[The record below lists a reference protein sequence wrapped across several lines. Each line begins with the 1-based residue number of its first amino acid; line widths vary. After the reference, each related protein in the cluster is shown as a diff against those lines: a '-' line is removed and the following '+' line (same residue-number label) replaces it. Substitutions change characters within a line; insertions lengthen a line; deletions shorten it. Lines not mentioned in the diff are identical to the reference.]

1 MKYRYLLIL
10 LLWAMV
16 ACQAAWGAGESAPHG
31 VIIEHGD
38 GAVTL
43 SWKKSH
49 PGSANVAS
57 YRVYQ
62 LREATE
68 MGHTINPEILVR
80 DTRNDDPLTIGNL
93 RNGEQYVFIVKAYD
107 SGGNMLWQEYRLGY
121 PGSDPT
127 GRPAVPADVYGAA
140 GDGRVALFW
149 RRNIERDL
157 AGYEVFRRCTTDS
170 DSRLLARYPKVIK
183 TTEKRN
189 DGTAAGTPFVFPG
202 IAHDSTVKNGD
213 ICIYRVRSVD
223 FEGNR
228 SDFSP
233 PVGLQAAPAAAVVP
247 GNVLLLVN
255 DNMSESLDVA
265 RHYAAKR
272 GIPEKNI
279 VRLPI
284 SRNPNRF
291 DYREQ
296 IQKPLQEHLLKQGIA
311 GTIACLVPC
320 YGVPIRGAGRAV
332 DSKLADLFDRYTWGR
347 TQGTTNPYYGKTARF
362 DGTYGIYLVSRLDG
376 PTVATAKGLVDKALA
391 AEKTVNIRGT
401 HGFFTDDEYQGPIVA
416 AGKKHGVRVEIKPHS
431 FSKTEQLPDDTY
443 WYFSWRHEYRKMRN
457 TPWPDGAIASH
468 LYSDSF
474 TDIRAPK
481 GTHPSWVQGLL
492 AEGITGT
499 FGSVIEPYKEGY
511 TRSDIFFPRFW
522 SGEYTFAEAFMMAT
536 PTVQWAMSAVGDPLY
551 RLKNRAQYF
560 NF

>member
-1 MKYRYLLIL
+1 MMKFRPFLIIL
-10 LLWAMV
+10 VLTIIY
-16 ACQAAWGAGESAPHG
+16 CQAAWGAREPASHG
-31 VIIEHGD
+31 VTIGHGD
-38 GAVTL
+38 AAVTL
-43 SWKKSH
+43 SWIKPH
-49 PGSANVAS
+49 TGPATVAG

-68 MGHTINPEILVR
+68 MGHNIVPEVLVR
-80 DTRNDDPLTIGNL
+80 DVKNDDSLTIRNL

-107 SGGNMLWQEYRLGY
+107 SDGKNLWQEYRIGY
-121 PGSDPT
+121 PGSDPA

-149 RRNIERDL
+149 RKNTERDL

-170 DSRLLARYPKVIK
+170 DSRLLARYPKVVK
-183 TTEKRN
+183 TTEKKN

-233 PVGLQAAPAAAVVP
+233 PVGLQPTTAAAVTP

-272 GIPEKNI
+272 SIPAENI
-279 VRLPI
+279 IRLPI

-311 GTIACLVPC
+311 GTITCLVPC

-332 DSKLADLFDRYTWGR
+332 DSKLADLFERYIQGR

-391 AEKTVNIRGT
+391 AEQSVNIRGT
-401 HGFFTDDEYQGPIVA
+401 HGFFTDDEYHGPIVA
-416 AGKKHGVRVEIKPHS
+416 AGKKHGVRVETKLHS

-443 WYFSWRHEYRKMRN
+443 WYFSWRHPYRNMRN
-457 TPWPDGAIASH
+457 TPWPTGAIASH

-474 TDIRAPK
+474 MDIRAPK
-481 GTHPSWVQGLL
+481 GYQISWVQGLL

-522 SGEYTFAEAFMMAT
+522 SGEYTFVEAFMMAT

-551 RLKNRAQYF
+551 RIKMHKPM
-560 NF
+560 